1 MLSNHNSEK
10 QLSLWKKVPNLLT
23 LLRLLLVPLF
33 VFLLV
38 KPTPNSSFWACVL
51 FVFASFTDWLDG
63 YIARL
68 YQSETT
74 VGKLLDP
81 LADKI
86 LVTAAL
92 IMLVANPQEPRV
104 PAWIVVLLLSR
115 DLLITGLRS
124 LAALQGTIVA
134 AGTLAKHKTA
144 WTMIAIFCLLL
155 REQYKIFGIE
165 VNFFYLG
172 MLGLWI
178 ALVLSLISGLGY
190 AIRLRKMFWE
200 TE

>member
-1 MLSNHNSEK
+1 MSSNHTSEK
-10 QLSLWKKVPNLLT
+10 QLTLWKKVPNLLT
-23 LLRLLLVPLF
+23 LLRLLVVPLF

-38 KPTPNSSFWACVL
+38 KPTPSSSFWATIL
-51 FVFASFTDWLDG
+51 FVFASLTDWLDG

-68 YQSETT
+68 YQSETNI
-74 VGKLLDP
+74 GKLLDP

-92 IMLVANPQEPRV
+92 VMLTANMQSPRV
-104 PAWIVVLLLSR
+104 PAWIVVVLLSR

-124 LAALQGTIVA
+124 LAALQGNIVA
-134 AGTLAKHKTA
+134 AGAMAKHKTA

-155 REQYKIFGIE
+155 RENYKIAGFE

-172 MLGLWI
+172 MIGLWI
-178 ALVLSLISGLGY
+178 ALALSLASGLGY
-190 AIRLRKMFWE
+190 AIRLRKMFWDSE
-200 TE
+200 